1 LIRFSAGG
9 IRKQETRLRTFR
21 PGSGAWLAAL
31 CTSRV
36 LAATWFVAYSAV
48 LPLTRA
54 DWGLSAK
61 EAGLIQSAFHLG
73 YLTSLFIVGFV
84 ADHYGARRAYITT
97 GVAAC
102 ASPWVFVLFA
112 DGFWSA
118 FWLHALTGL
127 CQGGTYTPALALIND
142 NVERASRGR
151 AMGFLIAGS
160 SAGYA
165 ICLGVAGV
173 ALQFT
178 GWRGALAVVACLPL
192 VSWITGVL
200 VLRDTPNVVHAR
212 PAGESLLASL
222 PAVWSNR
229 RGMLSI
235 WGYTFHNWEL
245 LGIWAW
251 LPAFLTAALLV
262 HGLSAENAA
271 TLALTFAAFTY
282 VANIAGSILGG
293 TMADRWG
300 RTRTILLWSCVSLA
314 LSFSIGWLIA
324 LPIALLVTLACVY
337 NLAGIADSS
346 THSTVLAESVPP
358 HYLGV
363 AYAVRSV
370 IGFGAGV
377 VSPFV
382 LGWALDLAGGGKG
395 STDAFAWGIAWS
407 TLGLGALLGP
417 LTTRKLQKM
426 EVGRH

>member
-1 LIRFSAGG
+1 LIA
-9 IRKQETRLRTFR
+9 
-21 PGSGAWLAAL
+21 GSGAWLTAL

-48 LPLTRA
+48 LPLTQA
-54 DWGLSAK
+54 EWQLSAK

-73 YLTSLFIVGFV
+73 YLVSLFIVGFI
-84 ADHYGARRAYITT
+84 ADHYGAKRAYLTT
-97 GVAAC
+97 GIAAF
-102 ASPWVFVLFA
+102 ASPWGFVLFA

-118 FWLHALTGL
+118 FWLHALSGL
-127 CQGGTYTPALALIND
+127 CQGGTYTPPLALIND
-142 NVERASRGR
+142 HIERSRRGR

-165 ICLGVAGV
+165 ICLAIAGLV
-173 ALQFT
+173 LQFT
-178 GWRGALAVVACLPL
+178 GWRGALAVVACLPML
-192 VSWITGVL
+192 SWLTGVAI
-200 VLRDTPNVVHAR
+200 LRRTSNRVHPR
-212 PAGESLLASL
+212 PAGESMLAAL
-222 PAVWSNR
+222 PAVLANR
-229 RGMLSI
+229 KGMLSI

-251 LPAFLTAALLV
+251 LPAFLTAALLY
-262 HGLSAENAA
+262 HGSSPENALLFA
-271 TLALTFAAFTY
+271 ALTY
-282 VANIAGSILGG
+282 IANIAGSIVGG

-300 RTRTILLWSCVSLA
+300 RTQTLLLWSCVSLA

-324 LPIALLVTLACVY
+324 VPIALLVALACLY
-337 NLAGIADSS
+337 NFAGIADSS

-382 LGWALDLAGGGKG
+382 FGYALDVAGDGNASIHPFPWGV
-395 STDAFAWGIAWS
+395 AWA

-417 LTTRKLQKM
+417 LATWRLH
-426 EVGRH
+426 RIR

>member
-1 LIRFSAGG
+1 M
-9 IRKQETRLRTFR
+9 
-21 PGSGAWLAAL
+21 
-31 CTSRV
+31 
-36 LAATWFVAYSAV
+36 
-48 LPLTRA
+48 LPLTQA
-54 DWGLSAK
+54 EWGLAAK

-84 ADHYGARRAYITT
+84 ADHYGAKRAYITT
-97 GVAAC
+97 GIAAC
-102 ASPWVFVLFA
+102 ASPWAFVLFA

-127 CQGGTYTPALALIND
+127 CQGGSYTPALALIND
-142 NVERASRGR
+142 HVERTQRGR

-165 ICLGVAGV
+165 ICLGVAGL
-173 ALQFT
+173 ALHFT
-178 GWRGALAVVACLPL
+178 GWRGALAIVAFLPVLSWVSAVV
-192 VSWITGVL
+192 
-200 VLRDTPNVVHAR
+200 VLRETPNRVHAR
-212 PAGESLLASL
+212 PAGESLLGSL

-229 RGMLSI
+229 KGMLSI
-235 WGYTFHNWEL
+235 WGYTCHNWEL

-251 LPAFLTAALLV
+251 LPAFLTAALLL
-262 HGLSAENAA
+262 HGASSGNAA
-271 TLALTFAAFTY
+271 TLALTFSAFTY

-300 RTRTILLWSCVSLA
+300 RTQTILLWSCVSLA

-324 LPIALLVTLACVY
+324 APVALLVTLACVY
-337 NLAGIADSS
+337 NLAAIADSS

-370 IGFGAGV
+370 VGFGAGV

-382 LGWALDLAGGGKG
+382 FGWALDATGGSKS
-395 STDAFAWGIAWS
+395 STDALAWGIAWS

-417 LTTRKLQKM
+417 AATWKLRR
-426 EVGRH
+426 VR